1 MAVNSETKALKRHYV
16 KGSAFLVKMRLDYAP
31 YDIVVFAKTAKGA
44 IGKAKRRFPSYEV
57 LSANFIRYCIGW

>member
-1 MAVNSETKALKRHYV
+1 MQVNNENKPLKQPPI
-16 KGSAFLVKMRLDYAP
+16 KGSAFLVKMMLDYAP